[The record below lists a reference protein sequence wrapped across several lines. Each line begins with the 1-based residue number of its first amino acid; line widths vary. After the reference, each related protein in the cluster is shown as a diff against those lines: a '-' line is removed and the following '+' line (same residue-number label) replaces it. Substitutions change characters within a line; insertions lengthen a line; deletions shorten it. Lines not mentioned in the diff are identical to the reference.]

1 VLPTT
6 NVAASQVNSPPVPEI
21 ATPVKGVNV
30 VVITAPDREANAD
43 FLKKVYSQVDS
54 M

>member
-1 VLPTT
+1 LKSELT
-6 NVAASQVNSPPVPEI
+6 A
-21 ATPVKGVNV
+21 PVKGVSV

-43 FLKKVYSQVDS
+43 FLQKIYSQVGS